1 MSTLKLQ
8 LVDVF
13 RAHYPG
19 LFRTIAEL
27 LAAGAPPRD
36 VLQHIEAS
44 GATPTLLNWCAVVIN
59 HLAETIEE
67 I

>member
-13 RAHYPG
+13 RAEYPG
-19 LFRTIAEL
+19 LFRAIAEL
-27 LAAGAPPRD
+27 LATGAPPRD
-36 VLQHIEAS
+36 VLARIESQGAS
-44 GATPTLLNWCAVVIN
+44 PDLANWCAVVIN
-59 HLAETIEE
+59 HLAETIDE

>member
-13 RAHYPG
+13 RARYPG

-36 VLQHIEAS
+36 VLQHMKRRA
-44 GATPTLLNWCAVVIN
+44 PRRLC
-59 HLAETIEE
+59 
-67 I
+67 

>member
-1 MSTLKLQ
+1 MRVERPTL
-8 LVDVF
+8 F
-13 RAHYPG
+13 C
-19 LFRTIAEL
+19 TIAEL

-36 VLQHIEAS
+36 VLQRIEAA
-44 GATPTLLNWCAVVIN
+44 GATPFLLNWCAVVIN

>member
-27 LAAGAPPRD
+27 LAAGALPRD

-44 GATPTLLNWCAVVIN
+44 GATPTLLN
-59 HLAETIEE
+59 
-67 I
+67 

>member
-1 MSTLKLQ
+1 MFTLKLQ
-8 LVDVF
+8 LVESF
-13 RAHYPG
+13 RAHYPA

-27 LAAGAPPRD
+27 LAAGAPPREI
-36 VLQHIEAS
+36 VARIEAA
-44 GATPTLLNWCAVVIN
+44 GATPTLLNWCAVVVN